1 MTMKWWEKPWAGNPT
16 SASQGKLSD
25 FLQSPSLSSSV
36 SQLLLSQASTTN
48 QLFPLLNS
56 VQVLEKGV

>member
-1 MTMKWWEKPWAGNPT
+1 MKWWEKPWAENPM

-25 FLQSPSLSSSV
+25 FPKSPSLFSSV

-48 QLFPLLNS
+48 QLFALLNS